1 MKQTSDTWHF
11 WAVPVPAPKGQK
23 IRLDFRD
30 EFNIEYSDD
39 CKYDFLELR
48 DGPFGYSP
56 LLGRY
61 CGKQHPP
68 MVHSLSRYLW
78 IRFKSDDSIEY
89 GGFRVVYEFY
99 QPHGQGGWI
108 RLVVFVHNYWHVDFI
123 TLLMYKSYDSVSL
136 ACTLACPTITRRVY
150 NYIILCH
157 FSTASVTRMWSYLLH
172 FFYLQTMAGSMDF
185 RRVSCIQAYQ

>member
-1 MKQTSDTWHF
+1 MTRLSTVPLIGHF
-11 WAVPVPAPKGQK
+11 LVSAPKGHK
-23 IRLDFRD
+23 IRMDFRD
-30 EFNIEYSDD
+30 EFNVESSDD

-99 QPHGQGGWI
+99 QPVGQGGS
-108 RLVVFVHNYWHVDFI
+108 RLALVFVSI
-123 TLLMYKSYDSVSL
+123 TK
-136 ACTLACPTITRRVY
+136 I
-150 NYIILCH
+150 H
-157 FSTASVTRMWSYLLH
+157 
-172 FFYLQTMAGSMDF
+172 
-185 RRVSCIQAYQ
+185 